1 MTINNEVRNIFDLM
15 VNDIDLDVRKRSY
28 QIVNGTDGIIEENSK
43 RSIIFESNFT
53 RIIGKDASVLLA
65 ESSPL
70 FV

>member
-43 RSIIFESNFT
+43 RSIIF
-53 RIIGKDASVLLA
+53 
-65 ESSPL
+65 
-70 FV
+70 